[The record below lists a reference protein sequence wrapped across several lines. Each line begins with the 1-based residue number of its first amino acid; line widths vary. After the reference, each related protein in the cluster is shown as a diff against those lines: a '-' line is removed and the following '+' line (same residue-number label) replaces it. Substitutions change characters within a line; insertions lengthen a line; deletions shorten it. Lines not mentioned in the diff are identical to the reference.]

1 MAEQGYENGNGTT
14 GGEQYST
21 ERQNSGETLERK
33 TGPWNISEEDLP
45 EEFKVVPALHF
56 FLYQL
61 LFAIPFVG
69 LIAVIIMGFG
79 GTKNKNIKNFAI
91 AQLIALLVG
100 IVFAILFG
108 AAIVS
113 FIMVFVGPYMDH
125 PPIV

>member
-1 MAEQGYENGNGTT
+1 M
-14 GGEQYST
+14 
-21 ERQNSGETLERK
+21 
-33 TGPWNISEEDLP
+33 
-45 EEFKVVPALHF
+45 
-56 FLYQL
+56 
-61 LFAIPFVG
+61 
-69 LIAVIIMGFG
+69 IIMGFG